1 MEGWGCESNGQA
13 HGAGSTWALSVCV
26 CHSGLAQL
34 GERERVCTATVG
46 WQLEMP
52 APNLVTLGSWR
63 TVPGST
69 HAGTSTHTCAC
80 ARAHTHTERH
90 AYTCCTRRCAH
101 RQAWAQK
108 VRLRSWCRGFLFQ
121 QCLTAHPPT
130 TELGFPQLP
139 FSGPLLRGPC
149 TGHGRGDAWAVLA
162 SVQESGA
169 LDGSPAGHMLAWHLA
184 WALWLAQD
192 LLLRPP
198 AQPHLVGMPPS
209 FQQTLLTSHR
219 AAGERHT
226 SSLPCFSS
234 QSGIQ
239 PLWLLRGLYFP
250 EGQQGL
256 GSLPAPHSIPPEPSP
271 AAPPSLFSWRGGG
284 AAGGGADPGLHHAS
298 PLPLLPSLSCHGL
311 FGE

>member
-1 MEGWGCESNGQA
+1 MFLGPVQPPPALKGACKCPRALKWMPVLSGVLSPEASVAGLCSQRALEMEGWGCESNGQA

-80 ARAHTHTERH
+80 AHAHAHTQRH

-108 VRLRSWCRGFLFQ
+108 VHLHSWCRGFLFQ

-169 LDGSPAGHMLAWHLA
+169 LDGSPAGHM
-184 WALWLAQD
+184 
-192 LLLRPP
+192 
-198 AQPHLVGMPPS
+198 
-209 FQQTLLTSHR
+209 
-219 AAGERHT
+219 
-226 SSLPCFSS
+226 
-234 QSGIQ
+234 
-239 PLWLLRGLYFP
+239 
-250 EGQQGL
+250 
-256 GSLPAPHSIPPEPSP
+256 
-271 AAPPSLFSWRGGG
+271 
-284 AAGGGADPGLHHAS
+284 
-298 PLPLLPSLSCHGL
+298 
-311 FGE
+311 